1 LGLRRSNID
10 SLGSHHDSVTAINT
24 NEAASGSTERLNVR
38 DAQWIGWE
46 MLVQDLLRKGDDH
59 TDGEDRT
66 VSRDRQRKESGIW
79 RCTLEDDLSLELARL
94 CCGSCLGETS
104 HVGETSHEGE
114 EDCRGES
121 LHCRLGLQKEA
132 EYILDF

>member
-1 LGLRRSNID
+1 MS
-10 SLGSHHDSVTAINT
+10 
-24 NEAASGSTERLNVR
+24 
-38 DAQWIGWE
+38 
-46 MLVQDLLRKGDDH
+46 VQDLLRKGDDH

-66 VSRDRQRKESGIW
+66 VSRDRQGEESGIW

-94 CCGSCLGETS
+94 CRGSCL
-104 HVGETSHEGE
+104 GETSHEGE